1 MDTHKLKIFLNLLE
15 TGNCSETAEQL
26 FTTQSTV
33 SKQIQSLEKELEIRL
48 FDSSR
53 RSLVHT
59 PAAEQ
64 IREDAKKIIE
74 TEEHMKHQVRELADD
89 RSRELRICAIP
100 VLSQYKV
107 SGIFRDFQKAF
118 PDVSIRMT
126 ETENKLLEEQLK
138 SHSCDLIFTRLLD
151 DEDTSL
157 DIITMDTDA
166 LAAILPCS
174 HPLSQRS
181 EIGIEELKE
190 ESFLLLDEKTGLL
203 NCVKNLCRESG
214 FSPKITYKGVRIDT
228 ILDMIANDL
237 GVSILMN
244 HSVDCSRQPGIV
256 KIPLKK
262 TCTSRLI
269 FARNHNSHYRPEE
282 KNFWNYLTQRFIR
295 ESNTSLENQN

>member
-1 MDTHKLKIFLNLLE
+1 MDTHKLKVFLNLLE

-48 FDSSR
+48 FDRSR
-53 RSLVHT
+53 RSLAPT
-59 PAAEQ
+59 PAAER

-74 TEEHMKHQVRELADD
+74 AEEHMKRQVRELTDG

-100 VLSQYKV
+100 VLSRYRV
-107 SGIFRDFQKAF
+107 SEIFRDFQNTY
-118 PDVSIRMT
+118 PDIAIHIT
-126 ETENKLLEEQLK
+126 ETENRLLEEQLK

-157 DIITMDTDA
+157 DTITMNTDA
-166 LAAILPCS
+166 LTAILPCS
-174 HPLSQRS
+174 HPLSQKS
-181 EIGIEELKE
+181 EIGMEELKE

-203 NCVKNLCRESG
+203 NCVKNLCQENG
-214 FSPKITYKGVRIDT
+214 FSPRITYKGVRIDT
-228 ILDMIANDL
+228 ILDMIASDL
-237 GVSILMN
+237 GVSILMD

-269 FARNHNSHYRPEE
+269 FARNHCSHYRPEE
-282 KNFWNYLTQRFIR
+282 RAFWNYLTQRFIR
-295 ESNTSLENQN
+295 ESNTSPENQN

>member
-1 MDTHKLKIFLNLLE
+1 MVVEKNQIFNLMDTNGRRSDVLNALK
-15 TGNCSETAEQL
+15 
-26 FTTQSTV
+26 V
-33 SKQIQSLEKELEIRL
+33 YLEIL
-48 FDSSR
+48 
-53 RSLVHT
+53 
-59 PAAEQ
+59 
-64 IREDAKKIIE
+64 
-74 TEEHMKHQVRELADD
+74 
-89 RSRELRICAIP
+89 
-100 VLSQYKV
+100 
-107 SGIFRDFQKAF
+107 
-118 PDVSIRMT
+118 
-126 ETENKLLEEQLK
+126 
-138 SHSCDLIFTRLLD
+138 
-151 DEDTSL
+151 
-157 DIITMDTDA
+157 
-166 LAAILPCS
+166 
-174 HPLSQRS
+174 
-181 EIGIEELKE
+181 EELKE